1 MGAKVTK
8 AWKAVGAVALG
19 LILVAG
25 GITGGFFIGK
35 ENGATNPSGEDSFV
49 VSGGEGGG
57 ISLMSVTVPVS
68 EYESKGVPSNAESAQ
83 TITATITPADA
94 ANKNVV
100 WKLDWVDSGSE
111 WATGKSVT
119 DYVDIAEDIEIYHGS
134 EVTVYCLQPFGEQVQ
149 ITAISEQNYSFKA
162 SCTCDYV
169 KRLQDITAVM
179 KRLIDGHLETVT
191 TVTIG
196 DGADYFIG
204 ADPVWTDG
212 TIKPEF
218 TMDNEFIMQTTTID
232 QYLVNTYGLDS
243 SKAHNYVY
251 EGSFTC
257 DGEFWKNFYDKDAV
271 TNNQFI
277 RAVQACESQ
286 TRHGLIRG
294 TVTVMYNG
302 KSYNPEGLVITI
314 GFKYDISNMKVDAE
328 GISMSDSNLI
338 F

>member
-35 ENGATNPSGEDSFV
+35 DNGGTNPKGENSFV
-49 VSGGEGGG
+49 VSGGEGSG
-57 ISLMSVTVPVS
+57 ISLMSVTVPVN
-68 EYESKGVPSNAESAQ
+68 EYTSKGVPSTAESAQ

-100 WKLDWVDSGSE
+100 WKLNWVDGGSE
-111 WATGKSVT
+111 WATGKAVT
-119 DYVDIAEDIEIYHGS
+119 DYVGIAEDINTYKGS

-149 ITAISEQNYSFKA
+149 ITAISEQNKSFEA

-169 KRLQDITAVM
+169 KRLADITAVLQ
-179 KRLIDGHLETVT
+179 RELETVETVT

-196 DGADYFIG
+196 DGAKYRVS
-204 ADPVWTDG
+204 AEPVWTDG

-218 TMDNEFIMQTTTID
+218 TVSNEFTMDNRIID
-232 QYLVNTYGLDS
+232 QYLMNTYGLDI
-243 SKAHNYVY
+243 SKTHNYNY

-257 DGEFWKNFYDKDAV
+257 DGEFWKNFYEKDAV

-277 RAVQACESQ
+277 RAVQALGSQ
-286 TRHGLIRG
+286 TRHGLIQG
-294 TVTVMYNG
+294 EVTVTYNG
-302 KSYNPEGLVITI
+302 KSYNPDNLGIDI
-314 GFKYDISNMKVDAE
+314 KFKYDISNMKVDAE
-328 GISMSDSNLI
+328 GISMSDSSLI